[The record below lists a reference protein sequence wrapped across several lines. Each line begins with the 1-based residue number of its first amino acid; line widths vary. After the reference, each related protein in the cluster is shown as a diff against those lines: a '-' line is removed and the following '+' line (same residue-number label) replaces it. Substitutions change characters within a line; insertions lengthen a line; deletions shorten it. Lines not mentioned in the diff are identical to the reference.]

1 MSNCYWL
8 DIYLFSKHLNIC
20 KRVNL
25 SYICKKSEVYR
36 SHKFPLSAQGPSNFV
51 TLNSFQNTGRG
62 GFEECDRKV
71 VKFLNVISLFNYNYT
86 RSQCCKIISPNN
98 VNYWS
103 NISNMLCPVS
113 TMMIQCTH
121 WWPGP
126 GHQFR
131 TAGLERNKIP
141 NEQKLADHGHMKIL
155 RPGFGFGSML
165 V

>member
-1 MSNCYWL
+1 MDTWHQGHLEELQTPVIVIMSSYELTKRTALHFYNYRVKCQIAI

-71 VKFLNVISLFNYNYT
+71 VKFLNVISL
-86 RSQCCKIISPNN
+86 
-98 VNYWS
+98 
-103 NISNMLCPVS
+103 
-113 TMMIQCTH
+113 
-121 WWPGP
+121 
-126 GHQFR
+126 
-131 TAGLERNKIP
+131 
-141 NEQKLADHGHMKIL
+141 
-155 RPGFGFGSML
+155 
-165 V
+165 